1 MGKLASFQHIFEENA
16 PEHFCK
22 EDDNIMAHDEN
33 HLHFDVY
40 TWRCLCIELRLM
52 CVWSGLLVLFF
63 CCRCVNVCVLQIFL
77 VLHFS
82 WTVKQFWHLVNVHWF
97 SVFGTIHAR
106 TSSSCYRDAAKNFQI
121 QKFTRTHPQVI
132 ARKR

>member
-52 CVWSGLLVLFF
+52 CVWSGLLMLF
-63 CCRCVNVCVLQIFL
+63 CCCCCVNVCVANLFSFTFFVNRQAILAFGECSLIF
-77 VLHFS
+77 S
-82 WTVKQFWHLVNVHWF
+82 FWHDSRMYIFIMTSGCCQKISN
-97 SVFGTIHAR
+97 TKIHTH
-106 TSSSCYRDAAKNFQI
+106 TSTSYSS
-121 QKFTRTHPQVI
+121 
-132 ARKR
+132 